1 MNSKSVLSKILTLLS
16 LADEKLIQGTT
27 DDGTILQSSNF
38 DVNDDVF
45 VVSEDGTTSPAEDGE
60 YTISFTTP
68 EGNEDTQ
75 VINVMGGKIDE
86 ISTPEDV
93 AADDTEEMSE
103 AGTPQDPTK
112 GDSQN
117 RIDVNSV
124 PGGKMDDT
132 TQTKKFAA
140 EFPGAPKGATK
151 ETAKGLPNTTD
162 ESKVNEVPAPND
174 NDTVISLSYR
184 ISELEKMVKTMMD
197 AVNPPSEEAN
207 DNIAPSANTP
217 VGVAPVTQMTAEP
230 DEEELPKL
238 DGAPIEPG
246 FKFNSDAVHKPNN
259 YGKKVGDSQ
268 SSFLSKL
275 YS

>member
-68 EGNEDTQ
+68 EGTQSTQ
-75 VINVMGGKIDE
+75 VIDVVGGKIDE

-103 AGTPQDPTK
+103 AGTPEDPTK

-124 PGGKMDDT
+124 PGSKVADTKQSDVKM
-132 TQTKKFAA
+132 AN
-140 EFPGAPKGATK
+140 EFPAAPKGATK

-162 ESKVNEVPAPND
+162 EDKANEVK
-174 NDTVISLSYR
+174 DTEPTDDVISLSYR
-184 ISELEKMVKTMMD
+184 ISELEKAFKTMMD

-217 VGVAPVTQMTAEP
+217 VGVSPVMQMEEV

-246 FKFNSDAVHKPNN
+246 FKFNSEAVHKPNN